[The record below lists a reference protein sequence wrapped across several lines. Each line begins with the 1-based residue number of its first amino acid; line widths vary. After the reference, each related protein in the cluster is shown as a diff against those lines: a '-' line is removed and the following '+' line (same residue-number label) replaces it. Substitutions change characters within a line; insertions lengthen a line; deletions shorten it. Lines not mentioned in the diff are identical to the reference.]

1 MEFKQSFVRI
11 SNSPHEFEGTG
22 EVEWKFPS
30 RTLRMDIK
38 TTFIKDKKYLIE
50 TSIGNERF
58 TFKRDLDGP
67 DAKDEI
73 SLAIQ
78 TTVWRTKDVWWVRIR
93 DFYKSVLEKNP
104 HIERDTPGVLDQMV
118 AALENCP
125 S

>member
-1 MEFKQSFVRI
+1 MEFKTSFVTT
-11 SNSPHEFEGTG
+11 SDSPHEFEGTG